1 MGSRE
6 GFCLVNFLLFG
17 IQLLVSIVV
26 GIFFFTQLK
35 QQKKAQP
42 AARRESNREMENLQ
56 RMRNI
61 RLSEPLAEKVRP
73 VKFSDI
79 IGQDEG
85 IKSLKAILCGA
96 NPQHVIIY
104 GPPGIGK
111 TCAARLVLEA
121 AKRTRGT
128 PFAASAPFIEMDATC
143 VRFDE
148 RAIADPLIGSVHD
161 PIYQGAGPLGVQG
174 IPQPKP
180 GAVSKAHGGVLFLD
194 EIGELH
200 PIQMNK
206 LLKVLEDR
214 KVMFESAYYNPDD
227 SSIPRHIHE
236 IFKRGMP
243 ADFRLVGA
251 TTRSPS
257 DISPALR
264 SRCMEIYFRALE
276 PQEISEIASNAARRA
291 GYGMDARDAVLIGR
305 YAACGRDAVNIVQMC
320 AGLAQLEERA
330 EITRQDVEWVIHSG
344 HYAPRPEPLAV
355 RENRVGCVH
364 GLAVFDSHQ
373 GALME
378 IEAAAQRGTGHVT
391 VTGIVEE
398 EELGQDG
405 HRMRRKSTARGS
417 AENVMTL
424 LRILK
429 YPVDDMDIHIN
440 FPGGA
445 PVDGPSAGVA
455 MAVVAASA
463 ITGRPVDGTVAV
475 TGEVSVRG
483 LVMPVG
489 GVPQKVEAARRA
501 GLDRVLVP
509 RENRLER
516 FDEMNMEILPVD
528 TLEQALALMLLPR
541 GQTASRPIW
550 DRPAAVLPE
559 TAAAAGTRG
568 EPTEKPA
575 VGRASLAEETGQP
588 FTASP

>member
-1 MGSRE
+1 M
-6 GFCLVNFLLFG
+6 VNFLLLG
-17 IQLLVSIVV
+17 IQVVVSVVV
-26 GIFFFTQLK
+26 GLFFFSQLR

-42 AARRESNREMENLQ
+42 AVRKESNREMENLQ
-56 RMRNI
+56 RMRGI

-79 IGQDEG
+79 IGQDDG

-121 AKRTRGT
+121 AKRTKGT
-128 PFAASAPFIEMDATC
+128 PFAANAPFIEMDATC

-214 KVMFESAYYNPDD
+214 KVMFESAYYNADD
-227 SSIPRHIHE
+227 TSIPRHIHE
-236 IFKRGMP
+236 VFKRGMP

-251 TTRSPS
+251 TTRSS
-257 DISPALR
+257 ADISPALR

-276 PQEISEIASNAARRA
+276 PEEIADIAANAAKRA
-291 GYGMDARDAVLIGR
+291 GYTMDKRDSNLIGR

-320 AGLAQLEERA
+320 AGLAQLEDRN
-330 EITRQDVEWVIHSG
+330 EITRKDVEWVIHSG
-344 HYAPRPEPLAV
+344 HYSARPDPLANQ
-355 RENRVGCVH
+355 ENRVGCVH

-378 IEAAAQRGTGHVT
+378 IEAVAQLGTGKVT

-424 LRILK
+424 LRSMG
-429 YPVDDMDIHIN
+429 YPVDTMDIHIN

-463 ITGRPVDGTVAV
+463 MTGRPVDGTLAV

-483 LVMPVG
+483 RVMPVG

-501 GLDRVLVP
+501 GLNRVLVP

-516 FDEMNMEILPVD
+516 FDNIDMEITPMD
-528 TLEQALALMLLPR
+528 SLEQAIEIMLMPD
-541 GQTASRPIW
+541 TWAAA
-550 DRPAAVLPE
+550 RPAKDWPSPVLQE
-559 TAAAAGTRG
+559 KAAASGRV
-568 EPTEKPA
+568 EKTEKTA
-575 VGRASLAEETGQP
+575 IGHAAGIEEK
-588 FTASP
+588 A